1 MPARLAERQQQAHN
15 AFLILFQLIFI
26 NAWESIVEAEV
37 KLKIWRSFSR
47 FHTLFV
53 HELTYDRAGASIKK
67 SEILGASVMRE
78 VLLQSS
84 CLQFEPPLFR
94 CLLFFFTA
102 FNK

>member
-47 FHTLFV
+47 
-53 HELTYDRAGASIKK
+53 AGASIKK